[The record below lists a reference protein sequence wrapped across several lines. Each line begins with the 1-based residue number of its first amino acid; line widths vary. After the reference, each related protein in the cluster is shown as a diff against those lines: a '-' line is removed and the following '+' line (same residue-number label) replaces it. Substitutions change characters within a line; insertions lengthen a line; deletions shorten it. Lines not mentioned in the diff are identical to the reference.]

1 MKQRVLAFSLA
12 LSCLCGFAGCGRQKT
27 ADENT
32 SSVNSLSGEADPA
45 VESSEPAKP
54 EESAVASS
62 EAASSEAAS
71 SESVSSA
78 SAPAAVT
85 TPAQPENPEPAPV
98 SPSPAPP
105 ASTPSPAPA
114 DIDALIA
121 SMSLQQKVGQLFIVR
136 VPESGAVNDVKNYQ
150 FGGYIM
156 FGRDF
161 ANETPDSVRQTI
173 AAYQSASAIPML
185 IGVDEEGGAV
195 NRVSRYPAFRSTP
208 FPSPANIYRQGGWD
222 AIDANTAEKAELL
235 LSLGVNLN
243 LAPVADL
250 PESSSDFIFGRAFA
264 TDPNLTSE
272 FVRRT
277 VSLMNQKGI
286 GCVLK
291 HFPGYGNNADTH
303 TDVVH
308 DNRPYDTFVSRDFLP
323 FTAGINA
330 GAGAVLVAHNIVGC
344 MDGNYPA
351 SLSGEVHRILR
362 QELGF
367 SGVIMTDDL
376 YMDAIRKYTGAAEAA
391 VVAVQAGNDMLC
403 CTDYGTQYP
412 AVLAAVQNGVI
423 SVERIE
429 ESVRRILMWKQSLGI
444 LA

>member
-1 MKQRVLAFSLA
+1 MKKRVLAFSLA
-12 LSCLCGFAGCGRQKT
+12 LCCLCGFAGCGQKE
-27 ADENT
+27 AGDT
-32 SSVNSLSGEADPA
+32 SSTAQSFSEEVSSAAEP
-45 VESSEPAKP
+45 VESAEPQENADASSEAP
-54 EESAVASS
+54 SS
-62 EAASSEAAS
+62 EAASTAS
-71 SESVSSA
+71 SQPSA
-78 SAPAAVT
+78 T
-85 TPAQPENPEPAPV
+85 QTKPENPAPAPV

-105 ASTPSPAPA
+105 ASTPSPAPT

-121 SMSLQQKVGQLFIVR
+121 SMSLEQKVGQLFIVR
-136 VPESGAVNDVKNYQ
+136 VPESGAEHDVENYQ

-161 ANETPDSVRQTI
+161 ADETPDSVRQTI

-185 IGVDEEGGAV
+185 IGVDEEGGTV

-208 FPSPANIYRQGGWD
+208 FPSPANVYRQGGWD
-222 AIDANTAEKAELL
+222 AIDANTAEKADLL
-235 LSLGVNLN
+235 LSLGINLN

-250 PESSSDFIFGRAFA
+250 PESSSDFIYDRAFGI
-264 TDPNLTSE
+264 DPNLTSE

-308 DNRPYDTFVSRDFLP
+308 DIRSYDNFVSRDFLP

-344 MDGNYPA
+344 MDGSYPA
-351 SLSGEVHRILR
+351 SLSAEVHRILR

-412 AVLAAVQNGVI
+412 AVLAAVQNGTI

-429 ESVRRILMWKQSLGI
+429 ESVRRVLVWKRSLGI